1 MLEIKIQIRNANIN
15 NLILKMQNVNNK
27 NWSHPLF
34 NKCKNSNNKMS
45 PLLFCFPFLPALVS
59 PAHTVFW
66 RKKHDDD
73 DDDPHCVK
81 IKSKFLLPIKYF
93 LEIYLYKKRKLHFCD
108 QVFNLVVMW
117 CCTMVHRRGLIWLIL
132 VQISLHEPSL
142 TPPA

>member
-66 RKKHDDD
+66 RKNMMMMMTHTLYQ
-73 DDDPHCVK
+73 K

-117 CCTMVHRRGLIWLIL
+117 CCTMVHRRGPIWLIL
-132 VQISLHEPSL
+132 VQISLHEPSP